1 MSANSQVAR
10 NQSRQPFDSVYES
23 TNPITTIAG
32 QRMVEWFSGHSL
44 NTDRWGKAGNGS
56 ETIEMYDG
64 IDGGV
69 LLQPAN
75 DDIYRPAYISTGFSG
90 TRTASVD
97 STVRPFN
104 PDGCS
109 CIWVERWLSGAIGT
123 DVANTWD
130 GGFCERPSGDAASE
144 NSAYWVGRTNWGT
157 YKTRGIDSNS
167 EQTDLDSDFIC
178 TNNSVCFKLEVTGAS
193 GTATRINGTINGV
206 LETTQ
211 ATGRFPSAKMSW
223 ACGIQGRNASN
234 YTVNQRLVRY
244 VEAWNT

>member
-10 NQSRQPFDSVYES
+10 NQSRQTFDSVYES

-69 LLQPAN
+69 LLEPAT
-75 DDIYRPAYISTGFSG
+75 DDSYRPVWISTGFSG
-90 TRTASVD
+90 SRTSSSID
-97 STVRPFN
+97 TVKPFN

-109 CIWVERWLSGAIGT
+109 CIWVERWISGAIGT
-123 DVANTWD
+123 HTANAYC
-130 GGFCERPSGDAASE
+130 GGFAEKSGAGGSGA
-144 NSAYWVGRTNWGT
+144 NSAYWIGGQSLGT
-157 YKTRGIDSNS
+157 YQARGIASDSG
-167 EQTDLDSDFIC
+167 QTGLDSGFTS

-193 GTATRINGTINGV
+193 GTATMIRGTINGL

-211 ATGRFPSAKMSW
+211 ATGNFPSANMAWS
-223 ACGIQGRNASN
+223 CGIQGHNGAG
-234 YTVNQRLVRY
+234 YTANQRLVRY
-244 VEAWNT
+244 VEAWNH